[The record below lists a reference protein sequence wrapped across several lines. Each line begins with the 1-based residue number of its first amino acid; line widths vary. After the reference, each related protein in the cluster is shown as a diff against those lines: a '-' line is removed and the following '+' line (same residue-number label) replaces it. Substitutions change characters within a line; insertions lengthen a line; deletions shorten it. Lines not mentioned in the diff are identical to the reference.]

1 MRFLLIDEVLSLQL
15 KINKLYVSDKS
26 QIDEVTDE
34 NFGDSDNSDEVT
46 DENFGD
52 SERMVAAL

>member
-26 QIDEVTDE
+26 QI
-34 NFGDSDNSDEVT
+34 NEVT

>member
-1 MRFLLIDEVLSLQL
+1 MRFLLIDEVLTLQL
-15 KINKLYVSDKS
+15 KINNLYVSDKS
-26 QIDEVTDE
+26 QI
-34 NFGDSDNSDEVT
+34 NEVT